1 MTKPDADLCFEH
13 NGENPNRAVGL
24 RFGLRQVI
32 KRN

>member
-24 RFGLRQVI
+24 RLGYAR
-32 KRN
+32 